1 MASRICMKVQPLLKS
16 SNCLPQ
22 FGIISRKAATL
33 SDFDIQHKTP
43 LAKRVAAIPKAQ
55 YGGRHTVTMLP
66 GSGIGP
72 ELMNYVKEVFRYAG
86 VPVDF
91 EEVQM
96 DPKSETNVDLEYA
109 ITSIQRNGVAI
120 KGNIETGSM
129 SRGVQSRNVALRNEL
144 DLYINVLHCK
154 SYPGV
159 HARHKDIDIIIVRQ
173 NTEGEYA
180 MLEHE
185 SVNGVVE
192 SMKVVTSEN
201 SERVARYAFEY
212 AKKHG
217 RKKVTTIHK
226 ANIMKLSDGLFL
238 ETSRKI
244 AKDYPDI
251 EHNDMIIDNC
261 CMQLVSKPHQFDVMI
276 MTNLY
281 GTIVSNVVCGL
292 VGGAGLLSGKNYGDH
307 YAIFEPGTR
316 NTGTAIAGKNIANP
330 IAMLNA
336 SVDMLEHLGHRYHA
350 NLIDKAIHRTV
361 SEDRIHTPDL
371 GGQATSID
379 VVQNIVKYLQ
389 ETTKSSNWNLYSGY
403 EWKPKKKWY

>member
-1 MASRICMKVQPLLKS
+1 MALRLWLRKS
-16 SNCLPQ
+16 SALNTSPFAVL
-22 FGIISRKAATL
+22 RKASTL
-33 SDFDIQHKTP
+33 SDFEIQHKTP
-43 LAKRVAAIPKAQ
+43 LQKRVSGIPKAL

-72 ELMNYVKEVFRYAG
+72 EMMNYVKEVFRYAG

-91 EEVQM
+91 EDVQM
-96 DPKSETNVDLEYA
+96 DATAESNEDLEYA
-109 ITSIQRNGVAI
+109 ITSIRRNGVAI
-120 KGNIETGSM
+120 KGNVETGSM
-129 SRGVQSRNVALRNEL
+129 RRGVFSRNVALRNEL
-144 DLYINVLHCK
+144 DLYVNVLNCK

-159 HARHKDIDIIIVRQ
+159 SARQQGIDIVIIRQ

-185 SVNGVVE
+185 SVDGVVE

-212 AKKHG
+212 AKRAG
-217 RKKVTTIHK
+217 RRKITTIHK

-238 ETSRKI
+238 ETSRKV
-244 AKDYPDI
+244 AKEYPEI

-261 CMQLVSKPHQFDVMI
+261 CMQLVSKPHQFDVMV

-307 YAIFEPGTR
+307 YAVFEPGTR
-316 NTGTAIAGKNIANP
+316 NTGTSIAGKNIANP

-336 SVDMLEHLGHRYHA
+336 AVDMLEHLGHKYHA
-350 NLIDKAIHRTV
+350 EIIYDAIEKTIN
-361 SEDRIHTPDL
+361 EDRIHTPDL

-379 VVQNIVKYLQ
+379 VVQNIIKHLQ
-389 ETTKSSNWNLYSGY
+389 QKTRTSNWHGGQALK
-403 EWKPKKKWY
+403 EDAIV